1 MDENISGVPH
11 VGFQHRSNWLSVNLN
26 NQHDYAK
33 NNNLNNLD
41 HLNISEVI

>member
-1 MDENISGVPH
+1 MDENTPGVPH
-11 VGFQHRSNWLSVNLN
+11 VGFQHRSDWLSVNLN

-41 HLNISEVI
+41 HLNISQVI